1 MSIKSISPPKL
12 VLFPDYFGKIYL
24 HQNHTS
30 NNNNNN
36 SNMTNDNIDEND
48 EDNDNNND
56 NNNNSDNNDHG
67 CGFKTNSITSNMN
80 SDENDP
86 TSLNDEKMEPIS
98 DNFFKINKQERK
110 HRQTKVE
117 KLNEVFAELY
127 ANCCQHSSNF
137 QSLKAPFVIF
147 EGFDDRYYWDIL
159 TCKSMVQTDKFLA
172 LPWNKHIFQ
181 ETITTNLQDVIESV
195 AQSSSIVAIESPSF
209 ESDLNGESLNME
221 IVAQEFKHM
230 VNSQSEILTT
240 NEGQQQRDAV
250 QLDDINAFE
259 PALHEA
265 TAASVTSSNGDAHVH
280 TQPNNTLQ
288 KSAQPSHIETVAS
301 ANIFENSTMSQL
313 QDVINMIDNNES
325 QLYSDLMSPSS
336 KTTLMNIFSK
346 IKGIVPQ

>member
-1 MSIKSISPPKL
+1 
-12 VLFPDYFGKIYL
+12 
-24 HQNHTS
+24 
-30 NNNNNN
+30 
-36 SNMTNDNIDEND
+36 
-48 EDNDNNND
+48 
-56 NNNNSDNNDHG
+56 
-67 CGFKTNSITSNMN
+67 
-80 SDENDP
+80 
-86 TSLNDEKMEPIS
+86 
-98 DNFFKINKQERK
+98 
-110 HRQTKVE
+110 
-117 KLNEVFAELY
+117 
-127 ANCCQHSSNF
+127 
-137 QSLKAPFVIF
+137 
-147 EGFDDRYYWDIL
+147 
-159 TCKSMVQTDKFLA
+159 MVQTDKFLA